1 MPVVRQKHHRYIFWQ
16 NIVSPHQVALLEAM
30 AHSGDIEVVLVA
42 DAAMSSDRTTGGWT
56 APVLHDMKTIISP
69 TRAAICD
76 LVRGSAGDCV
86 HIVTGFSRGCRVGY
100 LALEELRRSKP
111 AGCLVGVQAE
121 PGDGRGLKGHLRW
134 CRWRYDTWR
143 YAKTVDFVLAIGA
156 NGPPQFLS
164 LGIDSRRIYPFGYF
178 LEQPQVHAESMQGL
192 TQGMHLVFSAQR
204 FRRKGVDVLFAA
216 LATLHDEPWTLQ
228 VVGDGPERTSLES
241 LAAALGIRDRVTFR
255 GVMKRLD
262 ALSVI
267 AAADL
272 LVLPSRWD
280 GWGAVVSEALMCGVP
295 VICTDTC
302 GASILLDD
310 PVLGSV
316 VPEGDSS
323 ALADA
328 LRERLRHGPLS
339 QEDKKRIRDWS
350 VSISGLSAAQYLLN
364 VISSIDGA
372 TTPPQAPWLIRRPLS
387 APMTVGPHGPRS
399 EDELRKEPGVTRG
412 GHS

>member
-1 MPVVRQKHHRYIFWQ
+1 MVHQKQYRYVFWQ
-16 NIVSPHQVALLEAM
+16 NIVSPHQVALLEAV
-30 AHSGDIEVVLVA
+30 AHSGEVDVVLVA
-42 DAAMSSDRTTGGWT
+42 DTAMSSDRTAGGWT
-56 APVLHDMKTIISP
+56 APVLHDVKTIMSP

-121 PGDGRGLKGHLRW
+121 PGDGRGLKGRLRW

-143 YAKTVDFVLAIGA
+143 YAKTVDFILAIGA
-156 NGPPQFLS
+156 SGPPWFRS
-164 LGIDSRRIYPFGYF
+164 LGIDARRIYPFGYF
-178 LEQPQVHAESMQGL
+178 LEQPQPAAESVWQSGQAL
-192 TQGMHLVFSAQR
+192 QLVFSGQLI
-204 FRRKGVDVLFAA
+204 RRKGVDVLFAA
-216 LATLHDEPWTLQ
+216 LATLRDEPWTLQ

-241 LAAALGIRDRVTFR
+241 LASALGIRDRISFR

-267 AAADL
+267 VAADL

-295 VICTDTC
+295 VVCTDTC
-302 GASILLDD
+302 GASVLLQD
-310 PVLGSV
+310 PSLGSV
-316 VPEGDSS
+316 TPEGDRS

-328 LRERLRHGPLS
+328 FRERLRHGPLS
-339 QEDKKRIRDWS
+339 QEDRKRIRDWS
-350 VSISGLSAAQYLLN
+350 VCILGSLAAQYLLN

-372 TTPPQAPWLIRRPLS
+372 TTPPQAPWLVRRPLS
-387 APMTVGPHGPRS
+387 PPMTVGPHGPRS

-412 GHS
+412 GSS

>member
-1 MPVVRQKHHRYIFWQ
+1 MVPRKQHRYIFWQ
-16 NIVSPHQVALLEAM
+16 NIVSPHQVALLEAV
-30 AHSGDIEVVLVA
+30 AHSGEVDVVLVA
-42 DAAMSSDRTTGGWT
+42 DTAMSGDRTVGGWK
-56 APVLHDMKTIISP
+56 APVLHDVKTIISP
-69 TRAAICD
+69 TRAAISD
-76 LVRGSAGDCV
+76 LVRGSVGDCV

-111 AGCLVGVQAE
+111 AGCLIGIQAE
-121 PGDGRGLKGHLRW
+121 PGDVRGLKGRLRW

-178 LEQPQVHAESMQGL
+178 LEQPQPAAESVRESGQAMQ
-192 TQGMHLVFSAQR
+192 LVFSGQR

-216 LATLHDEPWTLQ
+216 LATVRDESWTLQ

-241 LAAALGIRDRVTFR
+241 LATALGIRDRISFR

-272 LVLPSRWD
+272 LILPSRWD

-302 GASILLDD
+302 GASILLHD

-328 LRERLRHGPLS
+328 LRECLRHGPLS
-339 QEDKKRIRDWS
+339 QEERKRICDWS
-350 VSISGLSAAQYLLN
+350 ACISGSSAAEYLLN
-364 VISSIDGA
+364 VISSIDTA
-372 TTPPQAPWLIRRPLS
+372 TAPPQAPWLVRQPSSLS
-387 APMTVGPHGPRS
+387 MTIGSDGPCSGGS
-399 EDELRKEPGVTRG
+399 DELREKLGVTQGDR
-412 GHS
+412 S

>member
-1 MPVVRQKHHRYIFWQ
+1 MVLRKRHRYIFWQ
-16 NIVSPHQVALLEAM
+16 NIVSPHQVALLEAV
-30 AHSGDIEVVLVA
+30 AHSGEVDVVLVV
-42 DAAMSSDRTTGGWT
+42 DMAMFSDRAAAGWT
-56 APVLHDMKTIISP
+56 APVLHDVKTIISP

-76 LVRGSAGDCV
+76 LVRGSAGNCV

-143 YAKTVDFVLAIGA
+143 YAKTVDFILAIGA
-156 NGPPQFLS
+156 SGPPWFRS
-164 LGIDSRRIYPFGYF
+164 LGIDARKTYPFCYF
-178 LEQPQVHAESMQGL
+178 LEQPKLAAESVRESGQAL
-192 TQGMHLVFSAQR
+192 QLVFAGQR
-204 FRRKGVDVLFAA
+204 FRRKGVDMLFAA
-216 LATLHDEPWTLQ
+216 LATLRDESWTLQ

-241 LAAALGIRDRVTFR
+241 LATALGIRDRVTFR

-272 LVLPSRWD
+272 FVLPSRWD

-302 GASILLDD
+302 GASILLHD

-323 ALADA
+323 ALANA
-328 LRERLRHGPLS
+328 LRECLRHGPLS
-339 QEDKKRIRDWS
+339 QADRKRIRDWS
-350 VSISGLSAAQYLLN
+350 ACISGSSAAQYLLN

-372 TTPPQAPWLIRRPLS
+372 TTPPQAPWLFSQPLS
-387 APMTVGPHGPRS
+387 EPMVIGSDGSRS
-399 EDELRKEPGVTRG
+399 ADSGQEQGF
-412 GHS
+412 